1 MSETTVA
8 LALGLLAIV
17 LEHLR
22 SRSAVTR
29 EDLHA
34 LAERVAR
41 LEGRA
46 GE

>member
-1 MSETTVA
+1 MSAEHVA
-8 LALGLLAIV
+8 LALGLVALV

-22 SRSAVTR
+22 SRTGVTR

-41 LEGRA
+41 LEGKP
-46 GE
+46 